1 MASSSTPVHEPRRLK
16 PRWSVRHGRLSLAWG
31 VTRPAERPAAA
42 RPAAARPAVA
52 RPAVAHPAESG
63 ALDEPIKLA
72 AE

>member
-42 RPAAARPAVA
+42 RPAADRPTPAR
-52 RPAVAHPAESG
+52 PAESG
-63 ALDEPIKLA
+63 ALDEAIKLA